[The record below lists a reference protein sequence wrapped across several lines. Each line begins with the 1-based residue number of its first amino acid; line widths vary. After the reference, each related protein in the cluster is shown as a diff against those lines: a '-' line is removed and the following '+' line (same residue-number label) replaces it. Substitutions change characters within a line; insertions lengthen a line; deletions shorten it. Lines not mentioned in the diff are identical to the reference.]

1 MLWGEEQGKDLRCP
15 QGGPLPWGRPWLFS
29 LGLIL
34 GLLTLR
40 SRASEGQEPPTNIAE
55 GAHWALPGVKA
66 PGPYIWIDSV
76 SPTASSL
83 QPALGRPHFRPGTAY
98 VGGDRPSQLA
108 VSKNLRNTGPSDCWR
123 EDGLVGEQSCRVL
136 YFMGFRD

>member
-1 MLWGEEQGKDLRCP
+1 MPSGWAFAPGEALAILR
-15 QGGPLPWGRPWLFS
+15 GS

-66 PGPYIWIDSV
+66 PGPYIWIDRV

-83 QPALGRPHFRPGTAY
+83 QQP
-98 VGGDRPSQLA
+98 
-108 VSKNLRNTGPSDCWR
+108 
-123 EDGLVGEQSCRVL
+123 
-136 YFMGFRD
+136 